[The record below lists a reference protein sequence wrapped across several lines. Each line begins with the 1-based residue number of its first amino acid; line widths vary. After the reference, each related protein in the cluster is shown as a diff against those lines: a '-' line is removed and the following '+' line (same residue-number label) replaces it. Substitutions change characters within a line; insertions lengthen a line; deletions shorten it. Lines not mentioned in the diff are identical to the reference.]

1 MIRLVAPL
9 LLVLALGGCGW
20 STRSLAYR
28 APTDTDIGECQR
40 QADKDPAVQQL
51 VLENMWTTAD
61 PAHDNAL
68 RRARI
73 NATNACLRARGVT
86 LPGGV
91 EPVNK
96 PGYLL

>member
-1 MIRLVAPL
+1 MIRLVLTLAAI
-9 LLVLALGGCGW
+9 LVLGGCGA

-28 APTDTDIGECQR
+28 APSDTELGECQR
-40 QADKDPAVQQL
+40 QADKDPVVQTLLLQ
-51 VLENMWTTAD
+51 NFSTNAD

-96 PGYLL
+96 SGYLL

>member
-1 MIRLVAPL
+1 MSRLVVPL
-9 LLVLALGGCGW
+9 VLVLALGGCGA
-20 STRSLAYR
+20 STRSIAYR

-40 QADKDPAVQQL
+40 QADTDPAVRQL
-51 VLENMWTTAD
+51 LLENMWTTAD

-96 PGYLL
+96 SGYLL